1 MLLATTTRRA
11 ALAGP
16 IVILISMI
24 SQVLAAPMV
33 INYQGRL
40 TGAGGSPVANGSY
53 DLQFAIYDDSLGGLP
68 LWAET
73 TTVTTSDGLFSHLMG
88 SLNSFPRDLF
98 TDGNPRYLELTTEG
112 EVINTRT
119 LLGVVP
125 YALVTRDL
133 FVTDS
138 NDTLVIGTFA
148 DERRLSLYDEQGQE
162 RIRLQADA
170 ESGGQLLLNRTD
182 GEIGIALHGDLT
194 GDESVTLPDSS
205 VNSAEILDE
214 TGYVTYIRVSPVTL
228 ATMEMTDLVTLE
240 IETPADGYIV
250 LEGKCYVQLS
260 GTTGPNVAL
269 VQIDQEEGGG
279 SQFPYYTLAGL
290 GGYVTTNDSY
300 FPVYVTRVYW
310 KPQGIH
316 EFRMEG
322 RANDAPPAEARTWD
336 HILTATYYPT
346 SYGVVS
352 KVSPMPGNHPE
363 AEPLDITDP
372 QNPDGPSRYY
382 QMDLRYFEQRAKEID
397 SIPGHDQR

>member
-1 MLLATTTRRA
+1 MLPAATLRRA

-16 IVILISMI
+16 IVILTLMM
-24 SQVLAAPMV
+24 SQILAAPMV

-40 TGAGGSPVANGSY
+40 TGTGGSPVANGSY
-53 DLQFAIYDDSLGGLP
+53 DLLFAIYEDSLSGLP

-73 TTVTTSDGLFSHLMG
+73 TTVTASDGLFSHLMG

-98 TDGNPRYLELTTEG
+98 TDGSPRYLELTTEG

-125 YALVTRDL
+125 FALVTRDL

-138 NDTLVIGTFA
+138 NDALVIGTFA
-148 DERRLSLYDEQGQE
+148 DERRLSLYDELGQE
-162 RIRLQADA
+162 QIRLQADA
-170 ESGGQLLLNRTD
+170 ASGGQLLLNRTD
-182 GEIGIALHGDLT
+182 GETGIAMHGDLT

-205 VNSAEILDE
+205 VGSMEILDE
-214 TGYVTYIRVSPVTL
+214 PGYVTYINVSPITLVTL
-228 ATMEMTDLVTLE
+228 QMTDLVTLE

-260 GTTGPNVAL
+260 GTTGPNIAL

-346 SYGVVS
+346 SYGMVS
-352 KVSPMPGNHPE
+352 KVSPMSDGHPE

-372 QNPDGPSRYY
+372 QNPDGPTRYY
-382 QMDLRYFEQRAKEID
+382 QMDLRYFERRAKE
-397 SIPGHDQR
+397 Q